1 VQQGSFYVLAFSAP
15 GNKGKRMDRMNGQAA
30 GDPWRVVERM
40 LAGWHA
46 LDAAAVIDWFAED
59 AVMHN
64 MMMDPLEGKAAI
76 RGLLDMFFARAE
88 KVEMEIVSRAV
99 AGDTVM
105 IERRDHF
112 VWNGRTG
119 TLPVVGV
126 FEVRDGLIRSWR
138 EYFDRPTYE
147 RQAYG

>member
-1 VQQGSFYVLAFSAP
+1 
-15 GNKGKRMDRMNGQAA
+15 MDRTNRPAS
-30 GDPWRVVERM
+30 DDRWRVVERM

-46 LDAAAVIDWFAED
+46 LDAAAVIDCFADD

-64 MMMDPLEGKAAI
+64 MMMDPLVGKPAI

-112 VWNGRTG
+112 IWAGRAG
-119 TLPVVGV
+119 VLPVVGV

>member
-1 VQQGSFYVLAFSAP
+1 MEQR
-15 GNKGKRMDRMNGQAA
+15 KGQAA

-46 LDAAAVIDWFAED
+46 LDAAAVIDWFADD

-64 MMMDPLEGKAAI
+64 MMMEPLEGKAAI
-76 RGLLDMFFARAE
+76 RGLLDMFFAKAE

-99 AGDTVM
+99 AGSTVM

-112 VWNGRTG
+112 VWNGRAG
-119 TLPVVGV
+119 MLPVVGV